1 MNSPETTRIWAYG
14 IEIRC
19 AVSFAVQ
26 AVGPRGS
33 FEARLTVRGAFEF
46 HIQLADVIIYKL
58 DFPIAHH
65 PAVQRW
71 ESAGDTKKYLS

>member
-1 MNSPETTRIWAYG
+1 MNSPVTTRIRAYS

-19 AVSFAVQ
+19 TVGFAVQ
-26 AVGPRGS
+26 AVRPRGR

-58 DFPIAHH
+58 DLPIAHH

-71 ESAGDTKKYLS
+71 ESAGDTKKYHS